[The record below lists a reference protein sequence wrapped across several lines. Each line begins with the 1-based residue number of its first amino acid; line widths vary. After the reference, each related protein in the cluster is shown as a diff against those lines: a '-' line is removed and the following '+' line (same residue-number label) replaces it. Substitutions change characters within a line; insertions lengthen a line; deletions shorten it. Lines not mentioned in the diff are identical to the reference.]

1 MPLAVTSSQHVH
13 EHVQLTAIG
22 KIFPAMTEQTRIKL
36 CGLSRPE
43 DVRAAVEAGA
53 DALGFVF
60 YDKSARY
67 VAPDVAAQL
76 LKQVPP
82 FVTTV
87 GLFVNASPEE
97 VARIVKLAP
106 VTVLQF
112 HGDETIEEC
121 CRAAEAANRP
131 FIRALRVK
139 PDMSAADL
147 LKCEQD
153 YRAASPLFAG
163 LLLDTWVDAY
173 GGSGKV
179 FDWSLIPEELA
190 HRVVLSGGLSAQNVA
205 EAVLR
210 IHPYAV
216 DVSSGIERAKGIKDG
231 ALMRDFIHAVRK
243 AEASDR

>member
-1 MPLAVTSSQHVH
+1 MN
-13 EHVQLTAIG
+13 
-22 KIFPAMTEQTRIKL
+22 EQTRIKL

-43 DVRAAVEAGA
+43 DVTAAVDAGA

-60 YDKSARY
+60 YEKSARY

-82 FVTTV
+82 FMTTV
-87 GLFVNASPEE
+87 GLFVNAAPDE

-106 VTVLQF
+106 VKMLQF
-112 HGDETIEEC
+112 HGDETILQC

-131 FIRALRVK
+131 FMRAVRVK
-139 PDMSAADL
+139 PDTSGADL

-153 YRAASPLFAG
+153 FRAASNLFAG
-163 LLLDTWVDAY
+163 LLLDTWVDGY
-173 GGSGKV
+173 GGGGKV

-190 HRVVLSGGLSAQNVA
+190 HRVVLSGGLNAQNVT
-205 EAVLR
+205 EAIDR

-216 DVSSGIERAKGIKDG
+216 DVSSGIERAKGIKDS
-231 ALMRDFIHAVRK
+231 AMMRDFIQAVREAK
-243 AEASDR
+243 ATGR